1 MPTINMKKTG
11 QKIADM
17 ISDKGFTIKVIQ
29 NIFGFNQPTA
39 IYKWVHGTAMP
50 TLDNM
55 IILADIF
62 GCRVDDILVID
73 KVHK

>member
-1 MPTINMKKTG
+1 MPTINMKMTG

-17 ISDKGFTIKVIQ
+17 ISDKGFTIKAIQ

-39 IYKWVHGTAMP
+39 IYKWVHGVAMP

-62 GCRVDDILVID
+62 ECRVDDILVVE
-73 KVHK
+73 KSA